1 MKKSQKIWKDNR
13 GVALITV
20 MIAVAFISI
29 LASTLLYM
37 SYSNFKMKVVNY
49 ESKVNF
55 YETERDLTTITTG
68 IRNKIANATDPMADL
83 KAAVGYYEVAP
94 GVARYNPDYL
104 AKFIDSAHITNSGP
118 TLGLKETAVTL
129 SCADGDSTF
138 VTNAVAPTN
147 ANFVIYEYMNPSDP
161 GFDPAN
167 PMYDA
172 TIGPDEK
179 KIVLKGVQVKHTEA
193 KSGYVNT
200 LTTDIVFRVKE
211 TPSNASPGGVG
222 KFSVLSDSPIN
233 GGTNND
239 GTVNYAPTRITFYG
253 NSFVGPG
260 TYKYDV
266 SGKIAPSDATALYLG
281 GNSYFAQKGDY
292 MIVFGDIKLTDQ
304 AVLNVSGGTLTVFG
318 DIILEENAALI
329 CSGDVYQMKGC
340 TITQP
345 VGKSNVIPA
354 ELTTTNK
361 PKEIT
366 DASYEKVIKLLKLE
380 DLNDSAG
387 NDGILNQI
395 MKTSFLEMLGRSGV
409 QQTEQTTSSTNL
421 FGVNYT
427 TKYYTTKTS
436 ITGGDADAS
445 LCIVNSTGAELQD
458 GANRNATF
466 ICLKPLSFSNE
477 KAPVLT
483 QMGSAVFNHFI
494 SGTNNDV
501 GKVTFKEFVN
511 NQNLTYEIGPSDMF
525 ESTCNNT
532 VNDLINH
539 ATNDASGV
547 PQIDTAVGYAN
558 WTKE

>member
-1 MKKSQKIWKDNR
+1 MKKSQKILKDNR

-83 KAAVGYYEVAP
+83 KTAVGYYEVAP

-138 VTNAVAPTN
+138 VTNAVTPTN

-161 GFDPAN
+161 GFDPTN

-222 KFSVLSDSPIN
+222 EFSVLMDSPI
-233 GGTNND
+233 GGTSA
-239 GTVNYAPTRITFYG
+239 APTRITFYG

-260 TYKYDV
+260 TYTYDV
-266 SGKIAPSDATALYLG
+266 SGKIAPSDATALHLG
-281 GNSYFAQKGDY
+281 GNAYFAQKGDY
-292 MIVFGDIKLTDQ
+292 MIVFGDILLEGQ
-304 AVLNVSGGTLTVFG
+304 SVLNVSGGTLTVFG
-318 DIILEENAALI
+318 DIILKDNAALI

-340 TITQP
+340 SITQP
-345 VGKSNVIPA
+345 LGKSNVIPA

-366 DASYEKVIKLLKLE
+366 DASYEKVIKLLKL
-380 DLNDSAG
+380 DDANDS
-387 NDGILNQI
+387 NNDDGILNQI
-395 MKTSFLEMLGRSGV
+395 MKSDFFDLLNNPNV
-409 QQTEQTTSSTNL
+409 QQTEQTSSSTNL
-421 FGVNYT
+421 FGVDYST
-427 TKYYTTKTS
+427 MYFTS
-436 ITGGDADAS
+436 KKSINGTDADAA

-458 GANRNATF
+458 GANRNTTF
-466 ICLKPLSFSNE
+466 VCLKPLIFSNE

-494 SGTNNDV
+494 DGTNSDV
-501 GKVTFKEFVN
+501 AALNFFEGNGV
-511 NQNLTYEIGPSDMF
+511 NQNHQIKPSDMF
-525 ESTCNNT
+525 ESTCNKT

-539 ATNDASGV
+539 STNDASGV